1 MDEPSL
7 WYLTCSTYLDVD
19 ISNKMVTKV
28 VTDDHELSD
37 NAAIFNSVVGLLL
50 PHVQLLFA
58 WRESGKPFRKNHPP
72 VHPTEIRTSIS
83 PSSVVWLNT
92 TGALANYATEAAKVE
107 FEKFCA
113 PLLYLAG
120 LSVTIIQTEHEGQA
134 RNLVEELD
142 QAVVTGLLRRPDGE
156 IATSRKFPIGILP
169 LGRTNT
175 RHQHCADNG
184 RLCHG
189 YYQRICK
196 TNRCCQDR
204 SFGDL
209 PGKPVYCLAGIEWG
223 AYRDTNARKDKYW
236 YFDGLRWYA
245 AYLFNGLKSDIS
257 WGCEADLDFSLPCA
271 GCSNC
276 HSHAAIKQDV
286 LSDKQKVGARWW
298 QSYLPRL
305 GQSPGD
311 KHLHVHNKKLHD
323 SKSEKDEMSSLV
335 AWFELYYLMNGDE
348 LKSVLRVCFLSPVTA
363 TNKYHVEQID
373 YSQIH
378 NEACGIRHRKEV
390 STIEFSLTTANVCKN
405 CVREGDSHLELNLGP
420 KEISYTDFV
429 AEGWKRIRGQE
440 PFVEEKLKMREFELR
455 PALPNNSKEQ
465 EKWISI
471 DNEDYELKPIHKQI
485 KALPEITTQCRQTTP
500 EYIQNILHL
509 FCTTVDS
516 HICRKTSGEQKL
528 GHMTSSKPITRF
540 QPHLRELFC

>member
-1 MDEPSL
+1 MQPNLFSL
-7 WYLTCSTYLDVD
+7 LPLIPCVSALKRCHGKY
-19 ISNKMVTKV
+19 
-28 VTDDHELSD
+28 
-37 NAAIFNSVVGLLL
+37 LLL
-50 PHVQLLFA
+50 ASLQL
-58 WRESGKPFRKNHPP
+58 SPFYAVKRNG
-72 VHPTEIRTSIS
+72 SIMS
-83 PSSVVWLNT
+83 F
-92 TGALANYATEAAKVE
+92 GE
-107 FEKFCA
+107 
-113 PLLYLAG
+113 
-120 LSVTIIQTEHEGQA
+120 
-134 RNLVEELD
+134 
-142 QAVVTGLLRRPDGE
+142 VVTGLLRRPDGE

-175 RHQHCADNG
+175 VGNALFARDTNTVRTMADSAMAII
-184 RLCHG
+184 REFAKPIDVVKIEVLE
-189 YYQRICK
+189 
-196 TNRCCQDR
+196 TET
-204 SFGDL
+204 DL

-257 WGCEADLDFSLPCA
+257 WRCEADLDFSLPCA

-276 HSHAAIKQDV
+276 HSNAAIKQDV

-311 KHLHVHNKKLHD
+311 KVVPSGNTLEAIQGAAERKSDTSFMSNSASGKLTKNKFR
-323 SKSEKDEMSSLV
+323 
-335 AWFELYYLMNGDE
+335 WWWGRGR
-348 LKSVLRVCFLSPVTA
+348 RVEA

-373 YSQIH
+373 YSRIH
-378 NEACGIRHRKEV
+378 NKACGIRHRKEV

-405 CVREGDSHLELNLGP
+405 CVREGDSHLQLNLGP

-440 PFVEEKLKMREFELR
+440 PFVEEKLKTREFELR

-471 DNEDYELKPIHKQI
+471 DNEDYELKPIHVTL
-485 KALPEITTQCRQTTP
+485 LPKKIHVFYKP
-500 EYIQNILHL
+500 ENMI
-509 FCTTVDS
+509 
-516 HICRKTSGEQKL
+516 
-528 GHMTSSKPITRF
+528 
-540 QPHLRELFC
+540 